1 MSVKHFLVAISLAS
15 VGACLVG
22 TPVAV
27 AQTPATAETPPAPP
41 VKTFKLLHES
51 PNAARNLDVEDVEAQ
66 KWVPGIHAGTKEL
79 SLSLGFMGLTSTL
92 LQREQMIYKYNTE
105 ATYWGDIKITGQ
117 SAFNPV
123 LRLGY
128 TLKPW
133 LTLEGFG
140 GLSISEYTSS
150 IENAHWRKNEPN
162 AQRQDNPVI
171 GQYDAE
177 ARSLITLQAGADA
190 MIYPLNFKGD
200 GAGRL
205 HPYFTAQ
212 VGRIWYDM
220 NSDYT
225 AGSTAANDMGFG
237 GGVRLLAE
245 KNISLRLEATYHF
258 NKVEFAP
265 AEYFLETNQG
275 TTLVPLMEFPNLPD
289 GGFTE
294 RRITSFEAQD
304 VNYLAW
310 TLGVQGS
317 F

>member
-1 MSVKHFLVAISLAS
+1 MSVKHFLVAISLVA
-15 VGACLVG
+15 VGACLSG
-22 TPVAV
+22 ATVAV
-27 AQTPATAETPPAPP
+27 AQTPAKADTPPATP

-66 KWVPGIHAGTKEL
+66 KWVPGIRKGTKEL

-92 LQREQMIYKYNTE
+92 LQHDQMIYKYNTE
-105 ATYWGDIKITGQ
+105 ATYWGDIKVTGQ
-117 SAFNPV
+117 SAFNPL

-133 LTLEGFG
+133 LTLEGFT
-140 GLSISEYTSS
+140 GLSISEYSS
-150 IENAHWRKNEPN
+150 TIENAHWRKNEAG

-177 ARSLITLQAGADA
+177 ARSLITLQTGVD
-190 MIYPLNFKGD
+190 MLVYPLNFKGD
-200 GAGRL
+200 GTGRL
-205 HPYFTAQ
+205 HPFLTAQ

-225 AGSTAANDMGFG
+225 AGSTATNDLGFG
-237 GGVRLLAE
+237 GGLRLLAE
-245 KNISLRLEATYHF
+245 KNVSLRLEATYHF
-258 NKVEFAP
+258 NSVEFAP
-265 AEYFLETNQG
+265 AEYFMVTNEG
-275 TTLVPLMEFPNLPD
+275 TTRVPLMEYPNLAE

-294 RRITSFEAQD
+294 HPVTSFDAQD
-304 VNYLAW
+304 INYLVW
-310 TLGVQGS
+310 SLGVQGS